1 MTSAEKQKLA
11 GFIDLAGDFLT
22 SGYKS
27 EPIEYNF
34 DQIEVKTN
42 TFKSFNTPQETD
54 SLEVIASGIR
64 TCKNCP
70 LASTRK
76 NTVPGE
82 GVNNPLVLV
91 IGEGPGAEEDRQGRP
106 FVGAAGQL
114 LYKMLSAINLSR
126 TSNCFIAN
134 VVKCRPPDNRD
145 PHPAEREACAHFLQR
160 QIAVL
165 KPKFIL
171 LVGNV
176 AIQCL
181 LNAKEPVGRIHGKFI
196 DYKTGD
202 MTIPLMVT
210 YHPSA
215 VLRND
220 EYKRPVWE
228 DLKNLKN
235 RIETEERAVNN

>member
-1 MTSAEKQKLA
+1 MFNYNMTNADKQKLA
-11 GFIDLAGDFLT
+11 ALIDLAGDFLT
-22 SGYKS
+22 SGYKG
-27 EPIEYNF
+27 EPKEYNF
-34 DQIEVKTN
+34 IQKEFKTESNNLSDN
-42 TFKSFNTPQETD
+42 TQDSD
-54 SLEVIASGIR
+54 SLDKISFEIK

-70 LASTRK
+70 LAATRK

-82 GVNNPLVLV
+82 GVKDPLVLV
-91 IGEGPGAEEDRQGRP
+91 IGEGPGAEEDRLARP

-114 LYKMLSAINLSR
+114 LDKMLSAINLSR

-160 QIAVL
+160 QITIL

-176 AIQCL
+176 AVQCL
-181 LNAKEPVGRIHGKFI
+181 LNAKEPVGKLHGKFI
-196 DYKTGD
+196 DYKCGNF
-202 MTIPLMVT
+202 TIPLMVT

-220 EYKRPVWE
+220 EYRRPVWE
-228 DLKNLKN
+228 DLKLLRARIDKN
-235 RIETEERAVNN
+235 